1 MYLDISSNQGRID
14 WKTLAEN
21 NRGLI
26 NGVILRSTT
35 QNNKLDVRTMENYN
49 GILHNLSDIDE
60 ISVYKFSYARDYIGA
75 RVECRKC
82 LDELNKHGVHFD
94 FLYLDLEGFGGRDY
108 TREEANAVILGYMDE
123 IREDNIFIASKLR
136 LYFNYNYLKNIIDP
150 YWRRIPIWLARYNST
165 MGDIFDANVV
175 LWQYTSTG
183 KIDGI
188 SGNVDLSREVIES

>member
-1 MYLDISSNQGRID
+1 MYLDISSNQGKID

-21 NRGLI
+21 NRELI
-26 NGVILRSTT
+26 NGVILRATT

-60 ISVYKFSYARDYIGA
+60 ISVYKFSYARDYVGA

-82 LDELNKHGVHFD
+82 LRELNEHGVHFD
-94 FLYLDLEGFGGRDY
+94 FFYLDLEGWSGRDY
-108 TREEANAVILGYMDE
+108 TREESNAVILGYMDE
-123 IREDNIFIASKLR
+123 LRFNGDFSKFR

-150 YWRRIPIWLARYNST
+150 IWRQIPIWLARYNAT

-183 KIDGI
+183 RIDGI
-188 SGNVDLSREVIES
+188 NGNVDLSREVIA

>member
-14 WKTLAEN
+14 WKTVAEKG
-21 NRGLI
+21 RALI
-26 NGVILRSTT
+26 KGVILRSTT

-60 ISVYKFSYARDYIGA
+60 ISVYKFSYARDYASA
-75 RVECRKC
+75 RVECAKC
-82 LDELNKHGVHFD
+82 LSELAAHGIHFD
-94 FLYLDLEGFGGRDY
+94 FFYLDLEGWGGRDY
-108 TREEANAVILGYMDE
+108 TREEANSVIVGYMDE
-123 IREDNIFIASKLR
+123 IASKRDFNKFR

-150 YWRRIPIWLARYNST
+150 FWRNIPIWLARYNST

-175 LWQYTSTG
+175 LWQYTCTG

-188 SGNVDLSREVIES
+188 SGNVDLSREVIET